1 MPFAFRMFNDDMPIY
16 GNAEIEG
23 IGPKGVKIGGRGGY
37 GNRIDPEA
45 DPDNPIEPTKEE
57 IESLCKEF
65 EVLVPRSKGKVNHV
79 TRCFFVESPDCH
91 FIVDK
96 LTGYKR
102 VSIGCGFSGHGF
114 KFQPAIGEILA
125 DLATKGS
132 TKYDIDFIS
141 LKRFQRP
148 KL

>member
-1 MPFAFRMFNDDMPIY
+1 MPFSFFLVNDDNCIY
-16 GNAEIEG
+16 GIGDMEG
-23 IGPKGVKIGGRGGY
+23 FGPRGIKIGGMGGY
-37 GNRIDPEA
+37 GKRVDPEA
-45 DPDNPIEPTKEE
+45 DPEHPIEPTKKEVE
-57 IESLCKEF
+57 TLCKEF
-65 EVLVPRSKGKVNHV
+65 EVCVPGSKGKVNHV
-79 TRCFFVESPDCH
+79 TRCFFSQSPDGD

-114 KFQPAIGEILA
+114 KFQPVIGEILA

-141 LKRFQRP
+141 LKRFQKP

>member
-57 IESLCKEF
+57 IESLCK
-65 EVLVPRSKGKVNHV
+65 KV
-79 TRCFFVESPDCH
+79 
-91 FIVDK
+91 
-96 LTGYKR
+96 
-102 VSIGCGFSGHGF
+102 FS
-114 KFQPAIGEILA
+114 
-125 DLATKGS
+125 
-132 TKYDIDFIS
+132 
-141 LKRFQRP
+141 
-148 KL
+148 